1 LARIRYEQGRLDE
14 AEAMLIDR
22 MPLINAGTML
32 DCVLSAYFVM
42 ARIAVH
48 RMNWELAHTLLER
61 AENLGNTRGWGR
73 LSAAAVLEQM
83 RLSLHEGRIDEA
95 IERLNRLEHVAAEY
109 PVATSCAWSDIHR
122 YAALA
127 RAYAASAQNRCDDA
141 ISILR
146 PLQRD
151 LETVHNRHFA
161 LRVEMLVAA
170 MQFRTKQVTEAVGS
184 FDLIVAEFATAGI
197 YRIIVDEGAEI
208 GPLLLAYQES
218 ASGTRNPAF
227 VSELV
232 AAWKSSHQSGSKQ
245 SQHAPDAGALS
256 SRESGILSLI
266 GEGFSN
272 KEIARELA
280 IAPETVKSHIKHI
293 FTKLNVERRA
303 QAVSR
308 AQSLGLAGT
317 QRQ

>member
-1 LARIRYEQGRLDE
+1 
-14 AEAMLIDR
+14 
-22 MPLINAGTML
+22 
-32 DCVLSAYFVM
+32 M

-61 AENLGNTRGWGR
+61 AENLGYTRGWGR

-95 IERLNRLEHVAAEY
+95 VERLNRLERLAAQY
-109 PVATSCAWSDIHR
+109 PAPADCAWSDIHR

-127 RAYAASAQNRCDDA
+127 RAYAAAAQHRFDDA
-141 ISILR
+141 ISILNG
-146 PLQRD
+146 LQHD

-170 MQFRTKQVTEAVGS
+170 IRFRTKQTSEALES
-184 FDLIVAEFATAGI
+184 FGRIVAAFAQAGI
-197 YRIIVDEGAEI
+197 CRTILDERTEI
-208 GPLLLAYQES
+208 EPLLLAFQES
-218 ASGTRNPAF
+218 AGPTGSALAFPAF
-227 VSELV
+227 VAEL
-232 AAWKSSHQSGSKQ
+232 AAVWKSPPQSETRQ
-245 SQHAPDAGALS
+245 SQNAPDGGALS
-256 SRESGILSLI
+256 RRESGILRLI
-266 GEGFSN
+266 GEGLSN

-293 FTKLNVERRA
+293 FAKLNVERRA

-308 AQSLGLAGT
+308 AQNLGLVGT